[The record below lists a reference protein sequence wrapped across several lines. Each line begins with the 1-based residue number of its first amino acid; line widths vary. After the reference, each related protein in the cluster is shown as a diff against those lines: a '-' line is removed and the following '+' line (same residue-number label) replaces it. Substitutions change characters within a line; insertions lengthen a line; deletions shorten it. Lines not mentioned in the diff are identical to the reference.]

1 MQQMY
6 SQYLNQY
13 LLYMHSGAVNFVQPD
28 LGVDSV
34 QAGLQV
40 QREQVGRLDIAIF
53 QWVRDVYRGSDV
65 FPSRIPDPHKRI

>member
-1 MQQMY
+1 MAWMQQMY

-40 QREQVGRLDIAIF
+40 QREQVERLDKAIF
-53 QWVRDVYRGSDV
+53 HSCNLTL
-65 FPSRIPDPHKRI
+65 FRIR

>member
-1 MQQMY
+1 MAWMQQMY

-13 LLYMHSGAVNFVQPD
+13 MLYMHSGAVNFVQPA

-40 QREQVGRLDIAIF
+40 QRGQVGIHTWLL
-53 QWVRDVYRGSDV
+53 VGEKYGTV
-65 FPSRIPDPHKRI
+65 